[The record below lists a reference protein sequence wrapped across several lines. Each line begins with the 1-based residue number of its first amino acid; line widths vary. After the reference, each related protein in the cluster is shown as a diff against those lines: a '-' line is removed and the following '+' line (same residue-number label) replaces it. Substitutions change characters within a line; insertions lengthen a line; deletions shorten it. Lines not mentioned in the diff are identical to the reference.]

1 MMARD
6 VGIVGVGQ
14 MDHASS
20 RSDVNDRELIN
31 EAVRRALD
39 HADMTKDELDAILV
53 GNMDHFESIN
63 YVDTYSAG
71 GIGGLMKP
79 VMKLTTGGTTGTTI
93 GINGYYHV
101 ASGLFDKVLAIGWEK
116 NSESDTQAAIA
127 TCSNPWLERDHFA
140 GAIGPLGAM
149 ASDYMD
155 KYGATEEDFAILA
168 AREHNN
174 ALNNPHAHLQV
185 ETTVEEVMESQMI
198 SYPIKR
204 LDMCPTSDGA
214 CAVVFAAEEEAEQIA
229 DRPAWVHSCST
240 RHNWTHIGDPPL
252 NKHPTLGQATRD
264 AYEKAGISDPKE
276 DFDVMELYTPNSPAG
291 VMWVEDI
298 GICERGESPKLNRE
312 GVFDM
317 DGDLPINPSGGVIS
331 TNAIGATG
339 LIRIGEA
346 ALQIMGEAGE
356 RQVPDVEKALA
367 TGFGGCWWSDVMVL
381 GASRGD

>member
-1 MMARD
+1 MSRD

-14 MDHASS
+14 TDHASH
-20 RSDVNDRELIN
+20 RADVNDRELIN
-31 EAVRRALD
+31 EAVRRALE
-39 HADMTKDELDAILV
+39 HAEITKDELDAIV
-53 GNMDHFESIN
+53 IGNMDHFESIN
-63 YVDTYSAG
+63 YVDTYSSG

-155 KYGATEEDFAILA
+155 RYGATEEDFAILA

-185 ETTVEEVMESQMI
+185 ETTVEDVMESQMI

-214 CAVVFAAEEEAEQIA
+214 CAVVFAAEDEAKEISE
-229 DRPAWVHSCST
+229 RPAWVHSCST
-240 RHNWTHIGDPPL
+240 RHDWTHIGDPPL
-252 NKHPTLGQATRD
+252 RKHPTLGEATRD
-264 AYEKAGISDPKE
+264 AYEKAGIDDPKK

-298 GICERGESPKLNRE
+298 GICDRGESARLNRE
-312 GVFDM
+312 GFFDM
-317 DGDLPINPSGGVIS
+317 DGNLPINPSGGVIS

-346 ALQIMGEAGE
+346 AMQVMGEAGD
-356 RQVPDVEKALA
+356 RQVPDVDRALA

-381 GASRGD
+381 GSSPR